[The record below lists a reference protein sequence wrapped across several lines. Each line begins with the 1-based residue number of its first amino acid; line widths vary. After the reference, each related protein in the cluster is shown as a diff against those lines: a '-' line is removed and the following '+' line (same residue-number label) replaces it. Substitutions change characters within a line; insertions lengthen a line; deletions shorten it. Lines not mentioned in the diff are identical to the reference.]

1 LKKRIT
7 VSLDEELFRRIKKEQ
22 TKLLKKSA
30 GPISFSAVLSHHL
43 RNGLK
48 NHQTLTPRKSKKS

>member
-7 VSLDEELFRRIKKEQ
+7 VSLDEELFRKIKKEQ

-30 GPISFSAVLSHHL
+30 GSISFSAVLSHHL